1 MFFLVIRP
9 PPRSTRTS
17 TLFPDTTLFRSAPF
31 AGIVTSR
38 SAQIGALVSA
48 GNGAAK
54 PLFTVADVSHL
65 RVYVHVPQNQS
76 GRLTKGLVAKLT
88 VPAHHSEQFHAPL
101 VRHASAVDPDSSPL
115 LTELDQGNDDVRL
128 THAGFPPVP

>member
-1 MFFLVIRP
+1 MANI
-9 PPRSTRTS
+9 
-17 TLFPDTTLFRSAPF
+17 
-31 AGIVTSR
+31 
-38 SAQIGALVSA
+38 

-88 VPAHHSEQFHAPL
+88 VPENPGETFDATL
-101 VRHASAVDPDSSPL
+101 VRTAGAGDPDSGTDLNEFHLDHGDGRPKTARFDELASTHVGAAA
-115 LTELDQGNDDVRL
+115 TERVSERRPNIG
-128 THAGFPPVP
+128 

>member
-88 VPAHHSEQFHAPL
+88 VPEHPGETFDATL
-101 VRHASAVDPDSSPL
+101 VRTAGAVHPDSGTVL
-115 LTELDQGNDDVRL
+115 NEYAVGKEGKGV
-128 THAGFPPVP
+128 G

>member
-1 MFFLVIRP
+1 MMGF
-9 PPRSTRTS
+9 TRIT
-17 TLFPDTTLFRSAPF
+17 APF

-88 VPAHHSEQFHAPL
+88 VPEHPGETFDATL
-101 VRHASAVDPDSSPL
+101 VRNAGAVDPDSGTV
-115 LTELDQGNDDVRL
+115 LTEFDERSEGHTSELQSLMSTSYDVFRL
-128 THAGFPPVP
+128 KKKKQ

>member
-38 SAQIGALVSA
+38 SAQIGALVPA

-65 RVYVHVPQNQS
+65 RVYVNVPQNQS

-88 VPAHHSEQFHAPL
+88 VPDHPVNTVDETLVPDAAPEDP
-101 VRHASAVDPDSSPL
+101 ASHTALTPFAVGTAAARTKP
-115 LTELDQGNDDVRL
+115 
-128 THAGFPPVP
+128 